1 MIIRVPKKIY
11 VAITSP
17 YQLMLDLFH
26 FLFPEDNFLH
36 SLKYFDDIVTSQYIN
51 TFVAT
56 GTVLNVDKYTYIK
69 RGL

>member
-1 MIIRVPKKIY
+1 
-11 VAITSP
+11 
-17 YQLMLDLFH
+17 MLDLFH

-36 SLKYFDDIVTSQYIN
+36 SLKYFDYIETSKYIN